1 MNGAALNSWKEIAS
15 YIGRG
20 VRTVQRWELFFG
32 LPVHRPAGR
41 NRSAVYAL
49 PSEIDAW
56 LQSRPV
62 RDGLAE
68 MNESSPQDGNGSNG
82 SGDGLYSNGHGDPAA
97 LRKRI
102 TELEAELQSLRKQLL
117 QSRRSRP
124 STGTTA
130 TMSTRTG

>member
-56 LQSRPV
+56 LQSRPI

-68 MNESSPQDGNGSNG
+68 MNEVSLQDGNGSNG
-82 SGDGLYSNGHGDPAA
+82 SGDGLYSNGNGHSDPVA

-102 TELEAELQSLRKQLL
+102 TELEAELQSLRKELL
-117 QSRRSRP
+117 QSRRSKP
-124 STGTTA
+124 S
-130 TMSTRTG
+130 

>member
-49 PSEIDAW
+49 PSEIDGW

-62 RDGLAE
+62 RDGLAPT
-68 MNESSPQDGNGSNG
+68 NESSLHDGNG
-82 SGDGLYSNGHGDPAA
+82 SGDGVYSNGQSDPIA

-102 TELEAELQSLRKQLL
+102 TELEAELQYLRKQLL
-117 QSRRSRP
+117 QTRRSKP
-124 STGTTA
+124 ATSTNVTV
-130 TMSTRTG
+130 MSTRTAS